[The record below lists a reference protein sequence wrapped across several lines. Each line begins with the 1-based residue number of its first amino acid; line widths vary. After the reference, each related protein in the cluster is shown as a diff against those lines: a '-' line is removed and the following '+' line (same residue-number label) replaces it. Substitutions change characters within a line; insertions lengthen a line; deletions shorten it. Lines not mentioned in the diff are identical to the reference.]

1 MKLQGSTPSVS
12 QGVTSAGRGISWAI
26 SCNRILVLV
35 VWKLGREL
43 PFLFR
48 LRRLVGIVGFAKGK
62 ARIFPWRCPY
72 VTDGANCRAG
82 ARESLPREKLLPM
95 TANAR
100 IVIREIRHVGEASLR
115 VPFGRNFVTS
125 TATQTFV
132 LFRRMKKSG
141 VLRDCR
147 SWRLGLR
154 RARRGPPALTSLC
167 RRKTDH
173 ASADYD
179 DENCSVLH
187 ETRFNRE
194 DHRGYRGLRSEP
206 RMSCASLFRPQV
218 RSDLGFISYRSAM
231 VAQSLHISLSDL
243 SRSIT

>member
-1 MKLQGSTPSVS
+1 M
-12 QGVTSAGRGISWAI
+12 
-26 SCNRILVLV
+26 
-35 VWKLGREL
+35 
-43 PFLFR
+43 
-48 LRRLVGIVGFAKGK
+48 
-62 ARIFPWRCPY
+62 
-72 VTDGANCRAG
+72 TDGANRRAG

-115 VPFGRNFVTS
+115 IPFGRNFVTS

-206 RMSCASLFRPQV
+206 SNVLCESFP
-218 RSDLGFISYRSAM
+218 SSGPI
-231 VAQSLHISLSDL
+231 
-243 SRSIT
+243 